1 VYEKPRKNRAV
12 EREETLKNDM
22 TKSSK
27 LLAKLDAGFS
37 VKKAHAM
44 QLRLSKQVI
53 REDMLPK
60 NIRYVAGVDVAYTT
74 ESSIGAVAV
83 LDYDSLSLVKSKTA
97 KVKTRF
103 PYIPTLLSFREIP
116 PTLAAIKKLKTQ
128 PDVFL
133 VNGQG
138 IAHPYRLGFAS
149 HLGLVINKPTIGVA
163 KSLLCGKVGNFNRER
178 WAPIVDKGE
187 VVGAAVARQEKKP
200 IYVSIGHMIS
210 LERAIE
216 IAEHCIRGHRL
227 PEPLQMAHII
237 ASRQAKNQKQD

>member
-1 VYEKPRKNRAV
+1 
-12 EREETLKNDM
+12 M

-27 LLAKLDAGFS
+27 LPAKLDAGFS

-44 QLRLSKQVI
+44 QLRLSKHVI

-60 NIRYVAGVDVAYTT
+60 SIRYVAGVDVAYTA
-74 ESSIGAVAV
+74 ESSIGAAAV
-83 LDYDSLSLVKSKTA
+83 LDYNLLSMVESTTA
-97 KVKTRF
+97 KVKTYF

-149 HLGLVINKPTIGVA
+149 HLGFVINKPTVGVA
-163 KSLLCGKVGNFNRER
+163 RSLLCGKVGNFNREGR
-178 WAPIVDKGE
+178 APIVDKGK
-187 VVGAAVARQEKKP
+187 VVGAVVARQEKKP
-200 IYVSIGHMIS
+200 IYVSIGHMVS

-216 IAEHCIRGHRL
+216 IAEHCIRSHKL

-237 ASRQAKNQKQD
+237 ANTQAKNQKQD

>member
-1 VYEKPRKNRAV
+1 
-12 EREETLKNDM
+12 M

-27 LLAKLDAGFS
+27 LPAKLDAGFS
-37 VKKAHAM
+37 VRKAHAM
-44 QLRLSKQVI
+44 QRHLSKQVT
-53 REDMLPK
+53 REDKIPK

-83 LDYDSLSLVKSKTA
+83 LDYNSLSLVESKTA

-163 KSLLCGKVGNFNRER
+163 KSLLCGKVGNFNREG

-187 VVGAAVARQEKKP
+187 VVGAVVARHGKKP
-200 IYVSIGHMIS
+200 IYVSIGHMVS

-216 IAEHCIRGHRL
+216 IVEHCIRSHKL

-237 ASRQAKNQKQD
+237 ASTQAKNQKQD